1 MCHRVSITL
10 SAEERA
16 AARKVVGFL
25 IPVYASVVLAA
36 IAVVAV
42 GGAPRQNEQ
51 IAATAVPV
59 SAR

>member
-25 IPVYASVVLAA
+25 IPVYASVVLVA

-42 GGAPRQNEQ
+42 GG
-51 IAATAVPV
+51 V
-59 SAR
+59 SVFPASS

>member
-1 MCHRVSITL
+1 MCHRVSITF

-16 AARKVVGFL
+16 AAKKVVGFL
-25 IPVYASVVLAA
+25 MPVYASVVLAA

-42 GGAPRQNEQ
+42 SGAPRQNEQ
-51 IAATAVPV
+51 IAATSVPV

>member
-1 MCHRVSITL
+1 
-10 SAEERA
+10 
-16 AARKVVGFL
+16 VGFL
-25 IPVYASVVLAA
+25 IPVYASVVLVA

>member
-25 IPVYASVVLAA
+25 IPVYASVVLVA

-51 IAATAVPV
+51 IAATAVLV

>member
-25 IPVYASVVLAA
+25 IPVYASVVLVA

-42 GGAPRQNEQ
+42 SGAPRQNEQ
-51 IAATAVPV
+51 IAVTSIPVAT
-59 SAR
+59 R